1 MRPIGLESLD
11 LVHASLPTGTR
22 SPLAA
27 GNRTV
32 EEVAKEFETLL
43 VGQMIG
49 AMRSAVPS
57 SELLEASPERR
68 LMDGAFDH
76 EMARSLVDKGGFG
89 VAESLLGALER
100 TGRGSPSSA
109 TAGVTTPVAGRVSS
123 GFGPRRDPLSGAH
136 AFHGGVDIAASR
148 GSPIRAAAGGVVT
161 FADWRGS
168 GGQVV
173 EIQHP
178 AGLRTRYAH
187 ADRLLVRVG
196 DRVRSGEAVATVGST
211 GRSTGPH
218 LHFSVERHGRLV
230 DPSPWLDSGMEL
242 AQLEE
247 ESSLPRL

>member
-27 GNRTV
+27 SGRSV
-32 EEVAKEFETLL
+32 AEVAKEFETLL

-76 EMARSLVDKGGFG
+76 EMARSLVEKGGFG
-89 VAESLLGALER
+89 VAESLVGALER
-100 TGRGSPSSA
+100 TGRNPA
-109 TAGVTTPVAGRVSS
+109 TARVTTPVAGRVSS
-123 GFGPRRDPLSGAH
+123 SFGPRRDPLSGTR
-136 AFHGGVDIAASR
+136 AFHGGVDIAAAR

-161 FADWRGS
+161 FADWRGR

-178 AGLRTRYAH
+178 AGVRTRYAH

-218 LHFSVERHGRLV
+218 LHFSVERHGRLI

-247 ESSLPRL
+247 ESSLSRL